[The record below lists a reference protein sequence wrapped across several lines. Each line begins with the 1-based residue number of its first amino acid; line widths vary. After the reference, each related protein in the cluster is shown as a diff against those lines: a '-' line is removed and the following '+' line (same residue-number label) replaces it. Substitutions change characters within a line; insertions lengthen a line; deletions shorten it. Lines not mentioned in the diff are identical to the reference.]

1 LLNIVFKVIAMPLP
15 FTEQEKTRLRRK
27 MLRTAR
33 SLFAR
38 QGLKKTSLEEIT
50 TSAGIAKSTF
60 YLFFESKEA
69 LYLEVLAEDGPVVE
83 AHLQAELKH
92 AEDAR
97 DGIARLL
104 RGVVQELETN
114 ALTRRMLT
122 HPDELQL
129 LADYATPEQLAASN
143 SAALKLIVPYLQ
155 AGQHRGEVIQAD
167 PILLARVISAV
178 TLLTLHREK
187 IGAEHYEPV
196 MNTLIDLLARALT
209 APD

>member
-1 LLNIVFKVIAMPLP
+1 MPLP
-15 FTEQEKTRLRRK
+15 FTEREKIRLRRK

-33 SLFAR
+33 GLFAR

-69 LYLEVLAEDGPVVE
+69 LFLEVLAEDGPAVE
-83 AHLQAELKH
+83 AHLRAELNQ
-92 AEDAR
+92 ATDAR
-97 DGIARLL
+97 DGITRLL
-104 RGVVQELETN
+104 RGVVQELETS

-122 HPDELQL
+122 HPDELQM

-143 SAALKLIVPYLQ
+143 NAGLALIVPYLR
-155 AGQHRGEVIQAD
+155 AGQRRGEVIQDD

-178 TLLTLHREK
+178 TLLTLHRDT
-187 IGAEHYEPV
+187 IGSDHYEAV
-196 MNTLIDLLARALT
+196 LNALIDLLAKALT
-209 APD
+209 TPD